1 MRCNRI
7 RDVASA
13 DAAPATAPPA
23 PAATALPAMPVGA
36 GCWDDG
42 GAESGRAAP
51 ACATPLLEPAAGL
64 VDGEPGVGGGL
75 GTDGGGLGD
84 PAGTEAAGGRRS
96 EP

>member
-1 MRCNRI
+1 
-7 RDVASA
+7 
-13 DAAPATAPPA
+13 
-23 PAATALPAMPVGA
+23 MPVGA

-51 ACATPLLEPAAGL
+51 ACATPLPEPAAGL
-64 VDGEPGVGGGL
+64 VDGEPGVVGGL